1 MGLQPP
7 KVNRTELNQNFEF
20 QVSSFECKTRE
31 QIVETRNLK
40 PETGFTAIS
49 VKASARD
56 DVNHPL
62 AAI

>member
-1 MGLQPP
+1 MRAGNMGPP
-7 KVNRTELNQNFEF
+7 
-20 QVSSFECKTRE
+20 
-31 QIVETRNLK
+31 ETRNLK

-49 VKASARD
+49 VRASARD